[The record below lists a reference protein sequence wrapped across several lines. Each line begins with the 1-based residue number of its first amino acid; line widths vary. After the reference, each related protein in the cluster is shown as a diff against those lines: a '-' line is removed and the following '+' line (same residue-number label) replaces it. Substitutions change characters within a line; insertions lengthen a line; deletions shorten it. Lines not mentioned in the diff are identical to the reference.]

1 VLAVLFA
8 LSSSLMYALASV
20 LQQRGAA
27 DQPAEQNM
35 KIGLLVRLVQNPG
48 WVVGLACDVVGYVL
62 QFLALGHGPIVVVQ
76 PLLVCG
82 LLFALP
88 IGAAWAGRRLSRSD
102 WIASLMVCA
111 GLAVFLT
118 VGNPQA
124 GRPGTSALNWSILL
138 TTITLFTAG
147 LVGVGVRSE
156 PRRKAVL
163 LAAAAGAVYGA
174 AAALT
179 KTASHLLSHGIVP
192 LLTHWETY
200 VLVVFGVVG
209 MLLAQSAFQAEAL
222 DVSLPTMTVGDPIVS
237 VAIGA
242 SVLHETISSSPAA
255 VVAEVLALMAM
266 VVGVFLLA
274 RGETRTFRA
283 GVAERT

>member
-1 VLAVLFA
+1 MLAVLFA

-20 LQQRGAA
+20 LQQRGAS

-35 KIGLLVRLVQNPG
+35 KIGLLVRLVQQPG
-48 WVVGLACDVVGYVL
+48 WVLGLACDVVGYVL

-88 IGAAWAGRRLSRSD
+88 IGAAWAGRRLSRSE
-102 WIASLMVCA
+102 WVASLMVCA

-118 VGNPQA
+118 VGNPQP

-138 TTITLFTAG
+138 TAVTLFTVG

-179 KTASHLLSHGIVP
+179 KTASHLLSQGIVP

-242 SVLHETISSSPAA
+242 SVLHETISSAPAA